1 MKKGSPPDARRGGK
15 PHSKE
20 ARFMRFSSC
29 YIPTLK
35 ESPAD
40 AEVVSHKL
48 LLRAGMVRRLTSGLY
63 IYLPLGLKIIDK
75 IANVVR
81 EEVNASGFQELLM
94 PMVQPADLWKET
106 GRWEHYGK
114 ELLRFKDRN
123 EREYCLG
130 PTHEEVIT
138 DLVRGEVRSYRQL
151 PVRLYQIQSKFR
163 DEIRPRF
170 GLMRGREF
178 MMKDGYSFDAD
189 SAGAEQSYKLMYD
202 AYTRIFR
209 RLGLK
214 FRAVEADTGSIGGN
228 FSHEFMVL
236 ADTGED
242 TIAFCHDCDYA
253 ANVERAEVVWKGAPC
268 AVACPEHEKVAT
280 PGAHSVEEVAAM
292 LRVPAAAIVKTM
304 LFNVDGKTVAVLVRG
319 DREVNDIKLKNLLK
333 AQDVY
338 LAGAATVE
346 ALTRAPVGFAGPVG
360 LDVPIYADLE
370 LQGATD
376 YVTGANAADAH
387 FKHVDLRR
395 DAVVTA
401 WADLRAIT
409 AEDVCPRCGGRIEL
423 TKGIEVGHIFML
435 GLKYSEAMHAAFL
448 DENGKEQLMIMGCYG
463 IGVSRVAASA
473 IEQNHDENG
482 IVFPPPVAPF
492 ECILLNLD
500 PRNAEVTAKAE
511 EIYAMLQGL
520 GVDVLLD
527 DREERPGVKFKDAD
541 LLGAPMQ
548 LVVGGKG
555 LARGIV
561 ECKDRRS
568 GEKGELSV
576 EDIEE
581 GFSQWAAAVRRGWE
595 AQQA

>member
-1 MKKGSPPDARRGGK
+1 
-15 PHSKE
+15 
-20 ARFMRFSSC
+20 MRFSSC
-29 YIPTLK
+29 YIPSLK

-63 IYLPLGLKIIDK
+63 IYLPLGLRVINKISRT
-75 IANVVR
+75 VR
-81 EEVNASGFQELLM
+81 EEMERAGFRELLM

-151 PVRLYQIQSKFR
+151 PVRLYQIQTKFR

-178 MMKDGYSFDAD
+178 VMKDGYSFDATTQ
-189 SAGAEQSYKLMYD
+189 GAEESYKSMYD
-202 AYTRIFR
+202 AYMRIFS
-209 RLGLK
+209 RLGLR

-242 TIAFCHDCDYA
+242 TIAFCHDCEYA
-253 ANVERAEVVWKGAPC
+253 ANVERAEIVWRGSPA
-268 AVACPEHEKVAT
+268 AGHCPAMEKIAT
-280 PGAHSVEEVAAM
+280 PGAHSVEELTA
-292 LRVPAAAIVKTM
+292 LLGVPASAIVKTM
-304 LFNVDGKTVAVLVRG
+304 LFKVDGQTVAVLVRG

-333 AQDVY
+333 AQDVE
-338 LAGAATVE
+338 LADAATVQ
-346 ALTRAPVGFAGPVG
+346 AVTCAPVGFAGPVA
-360 LDVPIYADLE
+360 LDVPVYADAE
-370 LQGATD
+370 LQGGTD
-376 YVTGANAADAH
+376 YVVGANAADAH
-387 FKHVDLRR
+387 LKHVDLAR
-395 DAVVTA
+395 DTAVTA
-401 WADLRAIT
+401 WADLRVIT
-409 AEDVCPRCGGRIEL
+409 SDDQCPRCGGRMEL
-423 TKGIEVGHIFML
+423 TRGIEVGHIFML
-435 GLKYSEAMHAAFL
+435 GLKYSEAMHAVFL
-448 DENGKEQLMIMGCYG
+448 DENGKEQTMIMGCYG
-463 IGVSRVAASA
+463 IGVSRVAAAA

-492 ECILLNLD
+492 ECVLLNLD
-500 PRNAEVTAKAE
+500 PRSEEVNAKVE
-511 EIYAMLQGL
+511 EIYALLQGM
-520 GVDVLLD
+520 GVEVLLD

-541 LLGAPMQ
+541 LLGIPMQ

-555 LARGIV
+555 LGRGIV
-561 ECKDRRS
+561 ECKDRRT
-568 GEKGELSV
+568 GEKGELSATSL
-576 EDIEE
+576 EQD
-581 GFSQWAAAVRRGWE
+581 FAAWAEKVRQGWISR
-595 AQQA
+595 

>member
-1 MKKGSPPDARRGGK
+1 
-15 PHSKE
+15 
-20 ARFMRFSSC
+20 MRFSSC

-63 IYLPLGLKIIDK
+63 IYLPLGLRVIEKIGRI
-75 IANVVR
+75 VR
-81 EEVNASGFQELLM
+81 EEMEKADFRELLM

-151 PVRLYQIQSKFR
+151 PVRLYQIQTKFR

-178 MMKDGYSFDAD
+178 VMKDGYSFDATTE
-189 SAGAEQSYKLMYD
+189 GAEKSYKAMYD
-202 AYTRIFR
+202 AYMRVFK
-209 RLGLK
+209 RLGLR

-242 TIAFCHDCDYA
+242 TIAFCHDCEYA
-253 ANVERAEVVWKGAPC
+253 ANVERAEVVWKGQPAT
-268 AVACPEHEKVAT
+268 AACPAKETVAT

-292 LRVPAAAIVKTM
+292 LDVPASSIVKTM
-304 LFNVDGKTVAVLVRG
+304 LFKVDGQTVAVLVRG
-319 DREVNDIKLKNLLK
+319 DREVNDIKLKNLMK
-333 AQDVY
+333 AQEVE
-338 LAGAATVE
+338 LADAATVQS
-346 ALTRAPVGFAGPVG
+346 ATGAPVGFAGPVG
-360 LDVPIYADLE
+360 LGVPIYADAE
-370 LQGATD
+370 LQGGTD
-376 YVTGANAADAH
+376 YVVGANAADAH
-387 FKHVDLRR
+387 IRHIDLKR
-395 DAVVTA
+395 DTAVTA
-401 WADLRAIT
+401 WGDLRTIT
-409 AEDVCPRCGGRIEL
+409 PEDQCPRCGGRMEL
-423 TKGIEVGHIFML
+423 TRGIEVGHIFML
-435 GLKYSEAMHAAFL
+435 GLKYSEAMHAVFL
-448 DENGKEQLMIMGCYG
+448 DENGKEQIMIMGCYG
-463 IGVSRVAASA
+463 IGVSRVAAAA
-473 IEQNHDENG
+473 IEQNHDEHG

-492 ECILLNLD
+492 EVMLLNLD
-500 PRNAEVTAKAE
+500 PRSEEVNAKVE
-511 EIYAMLQGL
+511 EIYALLQGM
-520 GVDVLLD
+520 GVEVLMD

-541 LLGAPMQ
+541 LLGIPAQ

-561 ECKDRRS
+561 ECKDRRT

-576 EDIEE
+576 DSLEQDFAAWIEKVRQ
-581 GFSQWAAAVRRGWE
+581 GWASR
-595 AQQA
+595 

>member
-1 MKKGSPPDARRGGK
+1 
-15 PHSKE
+15 
-20 ARFMRFSSC
+20 MRFSSC

-63 IYLPLGLKIIDK
+63 IYLPLGLRVINK
-75 IANVVR
+75 IARTVR
-81 EEVNASGFQELLM
+81 EEMEKAGFRELLM
-94 PMVQPADLWKET
+94 PMVQPGDLWKET

-151 PVRLYQIQSKFR
+151 PVRLYQVQTKFR

-178 MMKDGYSFDAD
+178 MMKDGYSFDAT
-189 SAGAEQSYKLMYD
+189 AEGAEESYKIMYD
-202 AYTRIFR
+202 AYMSIFS
-209 RLGLK
+209 RLGLR

-242 TIAFCHDCDYA
+242 TIAFCHDCEYA
-253 ANVERAEVVWKGAPC
+253 ANVERAEVVWRGTPSTGG
-268 AVACPEHEKVAT
+268 CPAMEKIAT
-280 PGAHSVEEVAAM
+280 PGAHSVEELTA
-292 LRVPAAAIVKTM
+292 LLGVPASAIVKTM
-304 LFNVDGKTVAVLVRG
+304 LFKVDGKTVAVLVRG

-333 AQDVY
+333 AQEVE
-338 LAGAATVE
+338 LADAATVQ
-346 ALTRAPVGFAGPVG
+346 AVTAAPVGFAGPVA
-360 LDVPIYADLE
+360 LDVPVYADAE
-370 LQGATD
+370 LQGGTD
-376 YVTGANAADAH
+376 YVVGANAADAH
-387 FKHVDLRR
+387 LRHVDLAS
-395 DAVVTA
+395 DAAVTA

-409 AEDVCPRCGGRIEL
+409 ADDQCPRCGGRMEL
-423 TKGIEVGHIFML
+423 TRGIEVGHIFML
-435 GLKYSEAMHAAFL
+435 GLKYSEAMHAVFL
-448 DENGKEQLMIMGCYG
+448 DENGKEQTMIMGCYG
-463 IGVSRVAASA
+463 IGVSRVAAAA
-473 IEQNHDENG
+473 IEQNHDEHG

-492 ECILLNLD
+492 ECVLLNLD
-500 PRNAEVTAKAE
+500 PRSGEVNAKVE
-511 EIYAMLQGL
+511 EIYALLQGM
-520 GVDVLLD
+520 GIEVLLD

-541 LLGAPMQ
+541 LLGIPMQ

-555 LARGIV
+555 LGRGIV
-561 ECKDRRS
+561 ECKDRRT
-568 GEKGELSV
+568 GEKGELSAASL
-576 EDIEE
+576 EQD
-581 GFSQWAAAVRRGWE
+581 FAAWAEKVRQGW
-595 AQQA
+595 ASR

>member
-1 MKKGSPPDARRGGK
+1 
-15 PHSKE
+15 
-20 ARFMRFSSC
+20 MRFSSC

-63 IYLPLGLKIIDK
+63 IYLPLGLRVINKISRI
-75 IANVVR
+75 VR
-81 EEVNASGFQELLM
+81 EEMEKAGFRELLM

-151 PVRLYQIQSKFR
+151 PVRLYQVQTKFR

-178 MMKDGYSFDAD
+178 VMKDAYSFDAT
-189 SAGAEQSYKLMYD
+189 AEAAEKSYKIMYD
-202 AYTRIFR
+202 AYMRSFS
-209 RLGLK
+209 RLGLR
-214 FRAVEADTGSIGGN
+214 FRAVEADTGSIGGS

-242 TIAFCHDCDYA
+242 TIAFCHDCEYA
-253 ANVERAEVVWKGAPC
+253 ANVERAEVAWRGSPA
-268 AVACPEHEKVAT
+268 AADCPAMEKIAT
-280 PGAHSVEEVAAM
+280 PGAHSVEDLTA
-292 LRVPAAAIVKTM
+292 LLGVPASAIVKTM
-304 LFNVDGKTVAVLVRG
+304 LFKVDGQTVAVLVRG

-333 AQDVY
+333 AQDVE
-338 LAGAATVE
+338 LADAATVQ
-346 ALTRAPVGFAGPVG
+346 AVTAAPVGFAGPVG
-360 LDVPIYADLE
+360 LGVPVYADAE

-376 YVTGANAADAH
+376 YVVGANAADAH
-387 FKHVDLRR
+387 IKHVDLVR
-395 DAVVTA
+395 DVAVTA
-401 WADLRAIT
+401 WADMRAIT
-409 AEDVCPRCGGRIEL
+409 AQDQCPRCAGRMEL
-423 TKGIEVGHIFML
+423 AKGIEVGHIFML
-435 GLKYSEAMHAAFL
+435 GLKYSEAMHAVFL
-448 DENGKEQLMIMGCYG
+448 DENGKEQTMIMGCYG
-463 IGVSRVAASA
+463 IGVSRVAAAA

-492 ECILLNLD
+492 ECVLLNLD
-500 PRNAEVTAKAE
+500 PRSEEVNAKVE
-511 EIYAMLQGL
+511 EIYALLQGM
-520 GVDVLLD
+520 GIEVLLD

-541 LLGAPMQ
+541 LLGIPMQ

-555 LARGIV
+555 LGRGIV
-561 ECKDRRS
+561 ECKDRRT
-568 GEKGELSV
+568 GEKGELSAASLEQDFV
-576 EDIEE
+576 A
-581 GFSQWAAAVRRGWE
+581 WAEKVRQGW
-595 AQQA
+595 ASR

>member
-1 MKKGSPPDARRGGK
+1 
-15 PHSKE
+15 
-20 ARFMRFSSC
+20 MRFSSC

-63 IYLPLGLKIIDK
+63 IYLPLGLRVINKISRI
-75 IANVVR
+75 VR
-81 EEVNASGFQELLM
+81 EEMEKAGFRELLM

-151 PVRLYQIQSKFR
+151 PVRLYQVQTKFR

-178 MMKDGYSFDAD
+178 VMKDAYSFDAT
-189 SAGAEQSYKLMYD
+189 AEAAEKSYKIMYD
-202 AYTRIFR
+202 AYMSSFS
-209 RLGLK
+209 RLGLR
-214 FRAVEADTGSIGGN
+214 FRAVEADTGSIGGS

-242 TIAFCHDCDYA
+242 TIAFCHDCEYA
-253 ANVERAEVVWKGAPC
+253 ANVERAEVAWRGSPA
-268 AVACPEHEKVAT
+268 AADCPAMEKIAT
-280 PGAHSVEEVAAM
+280 PGAHSVEDLTA
-292 LRVPAAAIVKTM
+292 LLGVPASAIVKTM
-304 LFNVDGKTVAVLVRG
+304 LFKVDGQTVAVLVRG

-333 AQDVY
+333 AQDVE
-338 LAGAATVE
+338 LADAATVQ
-346 ALTRAPVGFAGPVG
+346 AVTAAPVGFAGPVG
-360 LDVPIYADLE
+360 LGVPVYADAE

-376 YVTGANAADAH
+376 YVVGANAADAH
-387 FKHVDLRR
+387 IKHVDLVR
-395 DAVVTA
+395 DVAVTA
-401 WADLRAIT
+401 WADMRTIT
-409 AEDVCPRCGGRIEL
+409 AQDQCPRCAGRMEL

-435 GLKYSEAMHAAFL
+435 GLKYSEAMHAVFL
-448 DENGKEQLMIMGCYG
+448 DENGKEQTMIMGCYG
-463 IGVSRVAASA
+463 IGVSRVAAAA

-492 ECILLNLD
+492 ECVLLNLD
-500 PRNAEVTAKAE
+500 PRSEEVNAKVE
-511 EIYAMLQGL
+511 EIYALLQGM
-520 GVDVLLD
+520 DIEVLLD

-541 LLGAPMQ
+541 LLGIPMQ

-555 LARGIV
+555 LGRGIV
-561 ECKDRRS
+561 ECKDRRT
-568 GEKGELSV
+568 GEKGELSAASLEQDFV
-576 EDIEE
+576 A
-581 GFSQWAAAVRRGWE
+581 WAEKVRQGW
-595 AQQA
+595 ASR

>member
-333 AQDVY
+333 AQDVD

-370 LQGATD
+370 LQGETD